1 MDIALSFGTLDAE
14 GSFTGTGAGARAVSA
29 KVMKAFA
36 TFARTGNPNGPGVP
50 RWPIYRLPQRTTM
63 VFDLETR
70 AVDDPRRWERELFA
84 RVPYIQPGS

>member
-14 GSFTGTGAGARAVSA
+14 GSFTGTGPGARTVSA
-29 KVMKAFA
+29 RMMKAFA
-36 TFARTGNPNGPGVP
+36 TFARTGDPNAPALP
-50 RWPIYRLPQRTTM
+50 RWPLYRLPSRATM

-70 AVDDPRRWERELFA
+70 AVDDPRRWQRELFA